1 MMSMTVGVLYCA
13 GRIGILLRY
22 RSVFVFCLLSRDKGK
37 ECNGGKKEHTCDTGG
52 KKLIAKK
59 FGAGLVAYKKKAEE
73 SPVV

>member
-1 MMSMTVGVLYCA
+1 MRPSDRNITSVQV
-13 GRIGILLRY
+13 RIC
-22 RSVFVFCLLSRDKGK
+22 FCLLSRDKGK

>member
-1 MMSMTVGVLYCA
+1 MSMTVGVLYCA

-22 RSVFVFCLLSRDKGK
+22 RSVFIFCLLSRDKGK
-37 ECNGGKKEHTCDTGG
+37 EYNGGKKEHTCDTGG

-59 FGAGLVAYKKKAEE
+59 FGAGLVANKKKAEK